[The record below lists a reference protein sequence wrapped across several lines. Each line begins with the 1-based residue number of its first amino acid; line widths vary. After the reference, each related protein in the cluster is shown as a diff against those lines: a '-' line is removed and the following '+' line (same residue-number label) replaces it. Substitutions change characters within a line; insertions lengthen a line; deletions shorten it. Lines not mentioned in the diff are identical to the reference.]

1 MKLGLTGEVISM
13 GKFLSYIVVS
23 SKLEQINEKKAI
35 EFQNRMKLFKE
46 NQKAR
51 NKVNEDKSF

>member
-1 MKLGLTGEVISM
+1 M